1 MLIVCNCA
9 VGGDDLMPRKASS
22 VSEFAQ
28 IARVRALLHD
38 IGVAPSPYLQ
48 VITASGRKHLG
59 QLVRDVVGNTPK
71 IGGWHAYGQITLST
85 EGGKVEIDY
94 LDVVTVQRIQQAQPE
109 QQSYILP
116 PRGRGSA
123 RVRGRSGTRAK
134 ARSHG

>member
-1 MLIVCNCA
+1 
-9 VGGDDLMPRKASS
+9 MPRKASS

-48 VITASGRKHLG
+48 VITASGRKYLG

-94 LDVVTVQRIQQAQPE
+94 LDVVTLQRVQQAQPE

-116 PRGRGSA
+116 LRGRGKT

-134 ARSHG
+134 ARSHA